1 MADEKPIEKAAKNSK
16 NSSSAKPSHKRWI
29 RFFWILLLT
38 PVAGIVSLVLGIA
51 MFADLPDI
59 EQLTNPESNLATVCY
74 SADGKEL
81 GRFYLENRVSVQYKD
96 IDPDVIHALVAT
108 EDERYY
114 EHSGIDGRSL
124 GRVFIKTFAGGD
136 RSSGGG
142 STITQQLAKMQFH
155 AKEAEHA
162 TKTQRAFQKLKEW
175 IIAVRLERLFTK
187 DEIVALYLN
196 KYDFNYNAV
205 GINSAAKV
213 YFSTTSDS
221 LKIEEAAV
229 LVGMCQN
236 PSRWNPLIFP
246 DSAMKRRNLVM
257 YQMERNGFI
266 TKHQYDSLKALPI
279 VTHFN
284 PESHNEGLAPYF
296 REYLREN
303 FMKKWC
309 SEHLKPNGKPYD
321 MYRDGLKVYTT
332 IDTRM
337 QTYGEQA
344 VAEHM
349 ADLQKN
355 FDIEL
360 KDKRNR
366 PFSWKVKKEEIDQIL
381 NSGKVR
387 SDRYHHMKKGGS
399 SDAEIEKA
407 FNTKVKMNV
416 FSWHGDIDTM
426 LSPMDSIRYYK
437 SFLQTGFMAMEPQT
451 GYIRAWVGGINF
463 RHFQYDHVKVS
474 KRQVGSTFKPFIYA
488 LAIQEGYSPCDQVPC
503 IRTCIPNEDGK
514 TEWCPNNSWSKQE
527 EAKYSGKMITLK
539 KALALSINYVSAYIM
554 KQFGPHAVVDFA
566 RNVGITSPL
575 EAVPSLCLGTADISL
590 YEMVGANSTFVNKG
604 TWIEPTF
611 ITRIEDKNGKVL
623 EEFIPK
629 SKEALSEEKAY
640 LMINLM
646 RGVVDI
652 GTGGR
657 LRSTYKILNPVAGKT
672 GTTQNNSDGWF
683 MGLTPDLVAGVWVG
697 GEDRSVHFDRT
708 AEGQG
713 ASMALPIWAKF
724 FKRVYAD
731 KSLKISQG
739 EFPKPKGKI
748 MMDLDCSKFDKDD
761 GPIFDDPNSG
771 IFGDDG
777 SYP

>member
-1 MADEKPIEKAAKNSK
+1 MAAEKPTEKPAKNSK
-16 NSSSAKPSHKRWI
+16 DSGKTKSKYRKII
-29 RFFWILLLT
+29 RILWVLILM
-38 PVAGIVSLVLGIA
+38 PVVGIVSLVLGFA
-51 MFADLPDI
+51 MFSDLPDI
-59 EQLTNPESNLATVCY
+59 EQLTNPESNLATVVY
-74 SADGKEL
+74 SADAKEL
-81 GRFYLENRVSVQYKD
+81 GRFYAENRVSVQYSQ
-96 IDPDVIHALVAT
+96 IDPDVIHALIAT

-124 GRVFIKTFAGGD
+124 GRVFFKTFAGGD

-155 AKEAEHA
+155 GKEAEHA
-162 TKTQRAFQKLKEW
+162 TKSQRTIQKLKEW

-187 DEIVALYLN
+187 DEIIALYLN

-257 YQMERNGFI
+257 YQMMRNNYI
-266 TKHQYDSLKALPI
+266 TKPQYDSLKALPI
-279 VTHFN
+279 VVHYN

-296 REYLREN
+296 REYLREK

-337 QTYGEQA
+337 QTYGEKA
-344 VAEHM
+344 VEEHM
-349 ADLQKN
+349 ADLQSN
-355 FDIEL
+355 FDKEL

-366 PFSWKVKKEEIDQIL
+366 PFSWKVKKEEIDQIMK
-381 NSGKVR
+381 SGKER
-387 SDRYHHMKKGGS
+387 SDRYHHLVLDGKTP
-399 SDAEIEKA
+399 AEIDKN
-407 FNTKVKMNV
+407 FDTKIKMTV
-416 FSWHGDIDTM
+416 FSWHGDIDTTM
-426 LSPMDSIRYYK
+426 SPLDSIRYYK
-437 SFLQTGFMAMEPQT
+437 SFLQCGFMAMEPQT

-463 RHFQYDHVKVS
+463 RNFQYDHVKVG

-503 IRTCIPNEDGK
+503 IRVCIPSEDGK
-514 TEWCPNNSWSKQE
+514 TEWCPNNSWSKAE

-539 KALALSINYVSAYIM
+539 RALALSINYISAYIM

-629 SKEALSEEKAY
+629 TKEALSEEKAY

-646 RGVVDI
+646 RGVVDA

-657 LRSTYKILNPVAGKT
+657 LRSTYKITTPVAGKT

-683 MGLTPDLVAGVWVG
+683 MGLTPDLVAGAWVG
-697 GEDRSVHFDRT
+697 GDDRSVHFDRT

-713 ASMALPIWAKF
+713 AAMALPIWAKF
-724 FKRVYAD
+724 FKMVYAD

-748 MMDLDCSKFDKDD
+748 MMDLDCSKD
-761 GPIFDDPNSG
+761 FDDTPDTDPNNG
-771 IFGDDG
+771 IFGNDG

>member
-1 MADEKPIEKAAKNSK
+1 MADEKPVEKPARNPKDSGKQKSK
-16 NSSSAKPSHKRWI
+16 YKRVI
-29 RFFWILLLT
+29 RIFWILLLT
-38 PVAGIVSLVLGIA
+38 PVIGMMLLVFGIA

-59 EQLTNPESNLATVCY
+59 EQLQNPESNLATVCY

-81 GRFYLENRVSVQYKD
+81 GRYYLENRVTVQYSK
-96 IDPDVIHALVAT
+96 IDQDVINALIAT
-108 EDERYY
+108 EDERYR
-114 EHSGIDGRSL
+114 EHSGIDGKSL
-124 GRVFIKTFAGGD
+124 GRVFVKTFVGGD

-155 AKEAEHA
+155 GKEAEHA
-162 TKTQRAFQKLKEW
+162 SKKTRFIQKLKEW
-175 IIAVRLERLFTK
+175 IIAIRLERLFTK
-187 DEIVALYLN
+187 DEILALYLN

-246 DSAMKRRNLVM
+246 DSAVKRRNLVM

-266 TKHQYDSLKALPI
+266 TKAQYDSLKTLPI

-296 REYLREN
+296 REYLRDH
-303 FMKKWC
+303 FLKKWC
-309 SEHLKPNGKPYD
+309 SEHLKPNGEPYN

-344 VAEHM
+344 VEEHM
-349 ADLQKN
+349 AALQKQ
-355 FDIEL
+355 FEGEL
-360 KDKRNR
+360 KNKKNR
-366 PFSWKVKKEEIDQIL
+366 PFSYRVNKEEIDQIL
-381 NSGKVR
+381 TSAKKR
-387 SDRYHHMKKGGS
+387 SDRYIRMKEDDAT
-399 SDAEIEKA
+399 DAEIDKA
-407 FNTKVKMNV
+407 FNTKVKMSV
-416 FSWHGDIDTM
+416 FSWKGEIDTM
-426 LSPMDSIRYYK
+426 MTPMDSIRYYK

-463 RHFQYDHVKVS
+463 RHFKYDHVKLS
-474 KRQVGSTFKPFIYA
+474 KRQVGSTFKPFVYA
-488 LAIQEGYSPCDQVPC
+488 LAIQEGYSPCDQVAC
-503 IRTCIPNEDGK
+503 IRTCIPSEDGK
-514 TEWCPNNSWSKQE
+514 TEWCPNNSWSKAE
-527 EAKYSGKMITLK
+527 EAKYNGKMITLR
-539 KALALSINYVSAYIM
+539 KALANSINYVSAYIM

-566 RNVGITSPL
+566 KNVGITSPL

-604 TWIEPTF
+604 KWIEPTF

-629 SKEALSEEKAY
+629 TKEALSEEKAY

-646 RGVVDI
+646 QGVVDG

-657 LRSTYKILNPVAGKT
+657 LRGTYKLMNPIAGKT

-683 MGLTPDLVAGVWVG
+683 MGLTPDLVAGAWVG

-724 FKRVYAD
+724 FQKVYAD
-731 KSLKISQG
+731 KSLKVSQG
-739 EFPKPKGKI
+739 AFPKPKGKI
-748 MMDLDCSKFDKDD
+748 MMELDCSKYDD
-761 GPIFDDPNSG
+761 DDTPVFDDPNSNN
-771 IFGDDG
+771 IFD
-777 SYP
+777 